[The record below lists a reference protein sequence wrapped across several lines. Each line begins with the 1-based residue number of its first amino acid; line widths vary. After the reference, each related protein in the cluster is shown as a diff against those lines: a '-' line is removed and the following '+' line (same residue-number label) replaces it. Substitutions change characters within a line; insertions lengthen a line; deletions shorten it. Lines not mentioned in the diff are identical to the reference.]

1 MYSLVLSLIYSM
13 ERMRNPKIWINRIL
27 DRINGSFFLSLKYF
41 NDKKFYLQPMKNID
55 LKSFKVEKVTK
66 LSNYP
71 TAAALKATDKKLKK
85 ELEDIREKLGNFQDK
100 LYAHGK
106 YSVLIC
112 LQGMDTAGKDSLI
125 REVFKD
131 FNARGVVVHSFKVP
145 TKLELKHDYLWRHY
159 IALPAK
165 GKFGVFNRTHY
176 ENVLVTRVHPEY
188 IMGENIPGI
197 HSVADIDEKFWEK
210 RFEQINNFERH
221 LAENGTIIFKFFLH
235 LSKEEQRQRL
245 LRRLN
250 LKEKN
255 WKFSPGD
262 LKERKLWD
270 NYQNCYEDAI
280 NRTSKPHAPWF
291 VIPADNKKEAR
302 VIVAS
307 ILLEALKKYKDIAEP
322 ELDEKIKANLAT
334 YKQQLETKEL

>member
-1 MYSLVLSLIYSM
+1 M
-13 ERMRNPKIWINRIL
+13 N
-27 DRINGSFFLSLKYF
+27 
-41 NDKKFYLQPMKNID
+41 
-55 LKSFKVEKVTK
+55 KVDIASYKVVRTIK
-66 LSNYP
+66 LSDCTTSKDLN
-71 TAAALKATDKKLKK
+71 ASNKELKK
-85 ELEDIREKLGNFQDK
+85 NLESVREDLGKFQDR

-112 LQGMDTAGKDSLI
+112 LQGTDTAGKDSLI

-145 TKLELKHDYLWRHY
+145 TELELKHDYIWRHY

-188 IMGENIPGI
+188 ILGEHIPGI
-197 HSVADIDEKFWEK
+197 HAVDDINQEFWDK

-221 LAENGTIIFKFFLH
+221 IAENGTIVFKFFLH

-245 LRRLN
+245 LRRLA
-250 LKEKN
+250 LREKN

-262 LKERKLWD
+262 LKERELWD
-270 NYQNCYEDAI
+270 EYQQCYEEAI
-280 NRTSKPHAPWF
+280 NKTSKLHAPWY
-291 VIPADNKKEAR
+291 VIPADNKKAAR

-307 ILLEALKKYKDIAEP
+307 ILLEELKKYNDVKEP
-322 ELDEKIKANLAT
+322 ELNDKIKANLEV
-334 YKQQLETKEL
+334 YKNQLENES